1 MKSNLFEK
9 VYNPDVLTCLAN
21 LSNDEVFTSPNI
33 VNEMLDLLPKELFKS
48 KETKFL
54 DPVCKTGVFLRETT
68 KRLIKGLENEIPNL
82 EERIEH
88 ILKNQ
93 IYGIA
98 VTELTS
104 LLSRR
109 SVYCSKYP
117 NSDFSVVKFDN
128 CEGNIKYKKMN
139 HIWNNDTCIYCNASR
154 KQYDRDEI
162 QENYAY
168 NFLHVERIE
177 ELFNMKFDV
186 IFGNP
191 PYQLSDGGGTGDSA
205 KPIYHIFIE
214 KAIKLNPR
222 YITMIVPSRWMK
234 GGKGLDLFRE
244 EMLNDT
250 RIKYIFDFENAKEC
264 FPGINIDGG
273 VNYFLWEADY
283 NGKCEYHFKSM
294 NGTENISKRYLK
306 TKNLSVVIRDFN
318 QIPIIEKSYDFN
330 EERFST
336 IVSKRN
342 PFGFDS
348 GLFNNPEKFPEA
360 RLSELCEKS
369 KVRIYGVKGKKG
381 GAKRIVGYIDRNSVK
396 KACNDID
403 KYKLFFSKAYTTTA
417 TVPPEIIKGN
427 PGEICTETFLEIGT
441 FDSENEMLNCL
452 KYMMTKF
459 FRALLFYNRHSLNI
473 SQESFNLI
481 PIQDFTKVWT
491 DEELYNKYKLSK
503 EEIDYI
509 EKNIQEMDGE

>member
-82 EERIEH
+82 DERIEH

-191 PYQLSDGGGTGDSA
+191 PYQLSDGGAQASA
-205 KPIYHIFIE
+205 GAIYNKFIE
-214 KAIKLNPR
+214 QAIKLQPR
-222 YITMIVPSRWMK
+222 YITMIVPSRWFT
-234 GGKGLDLFRE
+234 GGKNLNEFRDK
-244 EMLNDT
+244 MLHDDCL
-250 RIKYIFDFENAKEC
+250 RIIHDFPNASEC
-264 FPGINIDGG
+264 FPGVEIKGG
-273 VNYFLWEADY
+273 VNYFLWDRDNKGDCKIITHS
-283 NGKCEYHFKSM
+283 NGK
-294 NGTENISKRYLK
+294 
-306 TKNLSVVIRDFN
+306 
-318 QIPIIEKSYDFN
+318 
-330 EERFST
+330 
-336 IVSKRN
+336 IVSKSTRPLLEKNCDIFIRN
-342 PFGFDS
+342 NELVTIFRKVSAKNENSFMDIVSARKPYGIGGDFFKNPSKYGLPKISQDKLDNCITIHGLLNNKRTKRYVTKDYPLPKRDFINDYKIFIARNQGSGIFG
-348 GLFNNPEKFPEA
+348 EA
-360 RLSELCEKS
+360 FSESILAGPNE
-369 KVRIYGVKGKKG
+369 V
-381 GAKRIVGYIDRNSVK
+381 
-396 KACNDID
+396 
-403 KYKLFFSKAYTTTA
+403 
-417 TVPPEIIKGN
+417 
-427 PGEICTETFLEIGT
+427 CTETFIVIGP
-441 FDSENEMLNCL
+441 FKNEEEMKNCYAYT
-452 KYMMTKF
+452 KTKF
-459 FRALLFYNRHSLNI
+459 FRTMVGVRKIDQGAPQGVYKYV
-473 SQESFNLI
+473 
-481 PIQDFTKVWT
+481 PIQDFTKRWT
-491 DEELYNKYKLSK
+491 DIELYKKYNLSEK
-503 EEIDYI
+503 EIRFI
-509 EKNIQEMDGE
+509 EENVQEMDGE